1 MARVLAVPHWVS
13 RRALGFPL
21 FLAYPV
27 LTHVAIFTGRVHFA
41 WAAWLC
47 LAVLAVFV
55 FPGKWGLAGFAGMA
69 GALLFV
75 DAGTLLKLPPIVINL
90 ALAAWFGMSLARGE
104 EPVISWFA
112 RLVRGT
118 ELAPDLARYTRISTL
133 VWTSFFVISA
143 VVAAGLALFA
153 SPQAWTVF
161 ANGVDYLLVG
171 GLFVGEYV
179 YRRVRF
185 RHHAHAPFIEVV
197 RAVARAR
204 GLSPRRTAR
213 R

>member
-1 MARVLAVPHWVS
+1 MATNPWTS
-13 RRALGFPL
+13 RRALGVPL

-27 LTHVAIFTGRVHFA
+27 LTHVAVFTGLTHLA
-41 WAAWLC
+41 SAAWLC
-47 LAVLAVFV
+47 LATLAVLV
-55 FPGKWGLAGFAGMA
+55 FPGKWGVGGFAA
-69 GALLFV
+69 LAAALLFF
-75 DAGTLLKLPPIVINL
+75 DPGTLVKLPPIVINL
-90 ALAAWFGMSLARGE
+90 ALAAWFGRSLARGE

-118 ELAPDLARYTRISTL
+118 ELAPDLARYTRISTM
-133 VWTSFFVISA
+133 VWTAFFVVSA
-143 VVAAGLALFA
+143 AVAAGLALFA
-153 SPQAWTVF
+153 RPQTWTLF
-161 ANGVDYLLVG
+161 ANGIDYLLVG
-171 GLFVGEYV
+171 ALFVGEYL

-185 RHHAHAPFIEVV
+185 RHHAHAPLLDVV

>member
-1 MARVLAVPHWVS
+1 MAMHLRAS
-13 RRALGFPL
+13 RRSLGVPL

-27 LTHVAIFTGRVHFA
+27 LTHVAVFTGLAYFA

-47 LAVLAVFV
+47 LAALAVLA
-55 FPGKWGLAGFAGMA
+55 FPGKWGLAGFAGLA

-75 DAGTLLKLPPIVINL
+75 DAGTLLKLPPVVINL
-90 ALAAWFGMSLARGE
+90 ALAVWFGRSLARGE

-143 VVAAGLALFA
+143 AVAAGLALFA
-153 SPQAWTVF
+153 SPRTWTVF
-161 ANGVDYLLVG
+161 ANGVDYFLVG
-171 GLFVGEYV
+171 GLFVAEYV

-185 RHHAHAPFIEVV
+185 RHHTHAPFLDVV

-204 GLSPRRTAR
+204 GLSPRRTTR

>member
-1 MARVLAVPHWVS
+1 MHFRAPW
-13 RRALGFPL
+13 RALGIPL

-27 LTHVAIFTGRVHFA
+27 LTHIAVFTGLAFFA

-47 LAVLAVFV
+47 LATLAVLV
-55 FPGKWGLAGFAGMA
+55 FPGKWGVAGFAGLA
-69 GALLFV
+69 AALLLV
-75 DAGTLLKLPPIVINL
+75 DSATLLKLPPIAINL
-90 ALAAWFGMSLARGE
+90 ALAVWFGRSLARGE

-118 ELAPDLARYTRISTL
+118 ELAPDLARYTRISTII
-133 VWTSFFVISA
+133 WTSFFVISA
-143 VVAAGLALFA
+143 AAAATLALLA
-153 SPQAWTVF
+153 SAQVWTTF
-161 ANGVDYLLVG
+161 ANGIEYLLVG
-171 GLFVGEYV
+171 ALFGGEYV

-185 RHHAHAPFIEVV
+185 RHHQHAPFLVVV

-204 GLSPRRTAR
+204 ELSPRRTAR